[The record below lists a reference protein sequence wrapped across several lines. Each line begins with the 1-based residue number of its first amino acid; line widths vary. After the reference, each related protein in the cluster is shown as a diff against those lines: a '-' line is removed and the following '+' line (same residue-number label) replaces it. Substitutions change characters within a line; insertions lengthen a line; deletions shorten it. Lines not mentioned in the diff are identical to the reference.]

1 MSKILSIHSFR
12 GGTGKSNTA
21 ANLAALMV
29 QRGLRV
35 AIVDTD
41 IPSPGVHAP
50 LGLDQDS
57 LAYTLNDYL
66 WGQCTIEQAAYPVAE
81 AEVGPGLYLIPSS
94 IKTGAI
100 TRVLREGYDVERLND
115 GFRNVIG
122 ALDLDLLVI
131 DTHPGLNSE
140 TLMSVAIS
148 DILIIILRPDRQDY
162 QGTAVTVEVGR
173 RLEVPAMY
181 LLVNKVLTSYD
192 FEAVRRQVSETFGCP
207 VAGVLPQ
214 CDEMMELSSAGL
226 FILHYPEHPLSLELR
241 RVAEVVC

>member
-1 MSKILSIHSFR
+1 MPRILSIHSFR
-12 GGTGKSNTA
+12 GGTGKSNVT
-21 ANLAALMV
+21 ANLAALAA
-29 QRGLRV
+29 QSGRRA

-41 IPSPGVHAP
+41 IQSPGIHV
-50 LGLDQDS
+50 LFGLDEDRMS
-57 LAYTLNDYL
+57 YTLNDYL

-94 IKTGAI
+94 LKTGAI

-115 GFRNVIG
+115 GFRNIVT
-122 ALDLDLLVI
+122 ALNLDLLFI

-140 TLMSVAIS
+140 TLISIAIS
-148 DILIIILRPDRQDY
+148 DALIIILRPDQQDY

-173 RLEVPAMY
+173 RLEVPAMV
-181 LLVNKVLTSYD
+181 LVVNKVLTSYD
-192 FEAVRRQVSETFGCP
+192 FDAVRRQVSETFNCP

-226 FILHYPEHPLSLELR
+226 FIIHYPHHPLTHALR
-241 RVAEVVC
+241 QVAEVVC